1 MLPWLDDTPSR
12 LLADI
17 RETSLAKVVRAEV
30 LGLIVRGEL
39 APGARINEPDIAA
52 RLGVSRVPVREGLRE
67 LESSGL
73 IVSRKNAGVFVRVF
87 STKEIDDLY
96 DMRALL
102 DGHAGGLVARQSPAE
117 RKALAR
123 QLAEHLGQMKTA
135 ATARDTQSYYSANLA
150 FHWAIVE
157 AAGNAA
163 LASAYRQVV
172 QQLHVSRLRN
182 LSDAAAVK
190 ASIAE
195 HRAIHAALVAGEVE
209 TLQALQIGHVNDAH
223 ARLRAR
229 RDAGDSNPPANPAR

>member
-1 MLPWLDDTPSR
+1 MLPWLDDIPSR

-73 IVSRKNAGVFVRVF
+73 VIARKNAGVFVRVH
-87 STKEIDDLY
+87 SAKEIDDLY

-102 DGHAGGLVARQSPAE
+102 DGHAGSLVAQQTSAE

-123 QLAEHLGQMKTA
+123 QLAEHLARMKA
-135 ATARDTQSYYSANLA
+135 AAAARDTQAYYTANLA

-163 LASAYRQVV
+163 LAGAYRQVV

-195 HRAIHAALVAGEVE
+195 HRAIHAALVAGDAQG
-209 TLQALQIGHVNDAH
+209 LQALQIAHVNDAH

-229 RDAGDSNPPANPAR
+229 RDAGRSNPPPNQAS